1 MSGRDS
7 RPRAE
12 EAGPPGG
19 GNFHGYLGRNLSDG
33 YRLAVMTLGDQIAA
47 AAVLRGATMAAWLAA
62 VEGPE
67 DQLDAAFWRRLEAD
81 LQPAIH
87 AGKSGDGLAPVALE
101 PLEAGLADLNPKLQI
116 ALARAFGPWGG
127 SSTGDAAGKEAGE
140 ALRALHDRLTA
151 SDAPAAATGDA
162 EAGLRALYESRDPG
176 EPAPLPL
183 RMRLQQDL
191 GEADAAA
198 AQRARLIR
206 ASGWRFAFNAFLAVV
221 VLSLVVAVASTVNL
235 RSSAVVAGD
244 PTSDPAM
251 PLTITAVTPIGAAID
266 SGDVHVG
273 ATQRSM
279 IVSFA
284 PSALWRLSPRE
295 CEADVVGVVDWL
307 GQTTWIGQ
315 RAGHIG
321 AIVGDSSST
330 NAYVAGLGSYCEVG
344 RFVSSDGGT
353 TWSAGPLPD
362 GQTDV
367 PAWLAFDPS
376 SAHTLLA
383 YYPGTLY
390 TSHDSGLTWKPRVS
404 TVNPL
409 AFDST
414 GRLVGWTSG
423 KLFESLD
430 AGLSWQETGPGPADP
445 PVAAGATSAGVFIG
459 AKDGLWW
466 YPRSTAAT
474 LIQSG
479 AVYSIAT
486 LGDGAVVL
494 GASQSGHP
502 WLGTVNSTTPGA
514 SAAPLPADIA
524 TLAFTGG
531 SVAVNDSGAIV
542 AFAGTSSIIAVASFG
557 R

>member
-1 MSGRDS
+1 MSGRN
-7 RPRAE
+7 PRAHAE
-12 EAGPPGG
+12 EAGSASG

-33 YRLAVMTLGDQIAA
+33 YRLAVMTLDDQITA

-62 VEGPE
+62 ADDPE
-67 DQLDAAFWRRLEAD
+67 EQLDAAFRHRLEAD
-81 LQPAIH
+81 LQPAIR
-87 AGKSGDGLAPVALE
+87 AGKSDDGLAPVALE
-101 PLEAGLADLNPKLQI
+101 PLAVALADLNPKLQI
-116 ALARAFGPWGG
+116 TLARAFGPWDGR
-127 SSTGDAAGKEAGE
+127 SVVDATDKEAGE
-140 ALRALHDRLTA
+140 ALRALRDRLTA
-151 SDAPAAATGDA
+151 SDAPAVATGDT

-176 EPAPLPL
+176 APAPLPL

-198 AQRARLIR
+198 TQRARLVR
-206 ASGWRFAFNAFLAVV
+206 ASGWRFVFNAFLAVV

-244 PTSDPAM
+244 PTGDPAM
-251 PLTITAVTPIGAAID
+251 PLTITTVAPIQAAIG
-266 SGDVHVG
+266 SSYVHVG

-279 IVSFA
+279 IVAFA
-284 PSALWRLSPRE
+284 PSASWRLSSRE
-295 CEADVVGVVDWL
+295 CQADVVGVVDWL

-315 RAGHIG
+315 QAGHIG
-321 AIVGDSSST
+321 TIVGDPSSS

-344 RFVSSDGGT
+344 RFVSGDGGT
-353 TWSAGPLPD
+353 TWSAGSLPG
-362 GQTDV
+362 GQADV
-367 PAWLAFDPS
+367 PAWLAFDPA

-383 YYPGTLY
+383 YYPGMLY
-390 TSHDSGLTWKPRVS
+390 TSHDSGLNWTPRGS

-430 AGLSWQETGPGPADP
+430 DGLSWQQTGPGPADA
-445 PVAAGATSAGVFIG
+445 PVVAGATSAGILIG

-466 YPRSTAAT
+466 YPRATAAT

-486 LGDGAVVL
+486 LGDGAVVI
-494 GASQSGHP
+494 GASPAGHP
-502 WLGTVNSTTPGA
+502 WLGTVNSTTPGV
-514 SAAPLPADIA
+514 STAPLPADIA
-524 TLAFTGG
+524 SIAITGG

-542 AFAGTSSIIAVASFG
+542 AFTGSSSAIAVASFG